1 MRLMNWQELI
11 KKLIDGGMT
20 QQQIADQIGVSQ
32 SVISELSTGKAT
44 RPRFET
50 GAALIGLANGDGTAK
65 ETA

>member
-11 KKLIDGGMT
+11 KRLIDSGMT
-20 QQQIADQIGVSQ
+20 QQQIADQVGVTQ

-50 GAALIGLANGDGTAK
+50 GAALIGLANGAGADK